1 MIDQEFKPFALQ
13 GYSENL
19 EREKLFDV
27 KKTVIDIKINF
38 DDRTVE
44 GKVELHIR
52 MNGLKQDHLEIDA
65 EDMEIYNVSVRGVPS
80 QFEVLSKRIVVYGDF
95 NPFSEYVVTV
105 TYKAYPSKGAY
116 FFEDDG
122 PQFWTHGESEDNHA
136 WFPCFDYPNT
146 RSQYEIR
153 VTVPPGFHV
162 ISNGKLVSKVEGE
175 FVTYVFNE
183 EFRFPAYLVSVVAG
197 KFMKYEQE
205 WNGIKITSYFLPRYS
220 GLAERA
226 FKNTPDMM
234 QFISEKTGVPYP
246 YSKYDQT
253 CVTNFLIGGMEN
265 ITATTLTDRTLHD
278 EIAHLDYQS
287 ENLLCHE
294 LAHQWFGDYV
304 TCKDWSHAWLNE
316 GFATYIALLYTE
328 RYKGKDDLLAEVEN
342 TRDAYLKE
350 FTERYGRPIVERT
363 YKEPE
368 ELFDRHLY
376 QKASLFLRYLDYML
390 GEKIFWKG
398 VKLYLER
405 NKMTSVSTE
414 DFRKALSEVSGLSLE
429 QTFHDFLELPGHPEI
444 EIEEDTKGDKKIV
457 KLSQTGR
464 VFRIRVPAIIY
475 RDEGKKEMDITLEGK
490 VTQIEFDR
498 KGFRAFSLD
507 PESRVLMT
515 QSIRVSKESLRY
527 LLSHG
532 ETVIERARAALALAA
547 FGRSE
552 IPVLEGAFFEE
563 KSWYVKGK
571 IADGISRL
579 GGSESSKSL
588 MKMLG
593 DEDYRARREVVR
605 AISNLNDP
613 SVLQKL
619 IEIFEY
625 EKGYRI
631 RALALTAA
639 AKSGKEKS
647 KELLMKAL
655 SVPSYDSWIR
665 TSALDALG
673 ELNDPSVAGTIS
685 QYLKKEYDWQTR
697 AAAVSA
703 ISKLYWQDRSLG
715 RFISEA
721 LRDEF
726 PAVRSRAAESV
737 KSIQEPKLLSDL
749 RAAYEKEK
757 DGFVRRTMRE
767 GLEAKGIPLPQDYTQ
782 LKEEVA
788 RLKERVERLEA
799 TKVKARGR

>member
-475 RDEGKKEMDITLEGK
+475 RDEG
-490 VTQIEFDR
+490 
-498 KGFRAFSLD
+498 
-507 PESRVLMT
+507 
-515 QSIRVSKESLRY
+515 
-527 LLSHG
+527 
-532 ETVIERARAALALAA
+532 
-547 FGRSE
+547 
-552 IPVLEGAFFEE
+552 
-563 KSWYVKGK
+563 
-571 IADGISRL
+571 
-579 GGSESSKSL
+579 
-588 MKMLG
+588 
-593 DEDYRARREVVR
+593 
-605 AISNLNDP
+605 
-613 SVLQKL
+613 
-619 IEIFEY
+619 
-625 EKGYRI
+625 YRI

>member
-376 QKASLFLRYLDYML
+376 QKASLFL
-390 GEKIFWKG
+390 
-398 VKLYLER
+398 
-405 NKMTSVSTE
+405 
-414 DFRKALSEVSGLSLE
+414 
-429 QTFHDFLELPGHPEI
+429 
-444 EIEEDTKGDKKIV
+444 
-457 KLSQTGR
+457 
-464 VFRIRVPAIIY
+464 
-475 RDEGKKEMDITLEGK
+475 
-490 VTQIEFDR
+490 
-498 KGFRAFSLD
+498 
-507 PESRVLMT
+507 
-515 QSIRVSKESLRY
+515 
-527 LLSHG
+527 
-532 ETVIERARAALALAA
+532 
-547 FGRSE
+547 
-552 IPVLEGAFFEE
+552 
-563 KSWYVKGK
+563 
-571 IADGISRL
+571 
-579 GGSESSKSL
+579 
-588 MKMLG
+588 
-593 DEDYRARREVVR
+593 
-605 AISNLNDP
+605 
-613 SVLQKL
+613 
-619 IEIFEY
+619 
-625 EKGYRI
+625 
-631 RALALTAA
+631 
-639 AKSGKEKS
+639 
-647 KELLMKAL
+647 
-655 SVPSYDSWIR
+655 